1 MKNAPR
7 QEKRTT
13 VKELTDLVSPPLA
26 EVAEALGTTHG
37 SLLTWRSQD
46 RRSSAMVRERLASYM
61 RERAKLLQAAA
72 DELERGQ

>member
-26 EVAEALGTTHG
+26 EVAEAIGTTHG

-46 RRSSAMVRERLASYM
+46 RRSSVMVRERLASYM

-72 DELERGQ
+72 DELEAGE